1 MQASDRDGFVKL
13 VGQLCAGFEVPMS
26 EARVDAYWR
35 GLEQL
40 ALPAFERIVT
50 FALGEDGPAKFP
62 KVADIWQLH
71 RSLRVRAPPPPMD
84 SSVKPEVYDQ
94 WDIYANGKFFEYI
107 RKHVHLRPQRY
118 GGADQRIV
126 AVRIAPLLA
135 AKRAWCEDQRAFP
148 ERTAEL
154 MASDWYA
161 QMAAAERRVDELVA
175 AGVASAP
182 ASPAVSPEPS

>member
-62 KVADIWQLH
+62 KVSDIWQLH
-71 RSLRVRAPPPPMD
+71 RSLRVRAPPQVD

-126 AVRIAPLLA
+126 AYRIAPLLA

-161 QMAAAERRVDELVA
+161 QMAAAEVRVDELLA
-175 AGVASAP
+175 AAVVSAQTSAP
-182 ASPAVSPEPS
+182 HRVPEPS